1 MQANRLP
8 PPLVQADRVN
18 YQKNLAHSAK
28 SMKFGM
34 KVPKTKKKSLIC
46 GPSENYIV

>member
-1 MQANRLP
+1 MQANR
-8 PPLVQADRVN
+8 VK
-18 YQKNLAHSAK
+18 YQKNLAHRAK

-34 KVPKTKKKSLIC
+34 KVPKTKKKSLIR